1 MNERTI
7 GAQELVE
14 LARWLQRQVEEKR
27 SRVVLRQR
35 ASSGDQRVRDWR
47 LESINASELA
57 AAIYAGAVDDAKHQ
71 KGAVQYGLFAYVDG
85 QKTHADRMLFTIDGG
100 AAEGKAR
107 STALATLGDAGAEDD
122 DEGALERFQKAN
134 LMGLL
139 MKHTHASAQLA
150 LGHTVDIVR
159 HYKEES
165 ERKDAR
171 IRELEERHEKVLA
184 MYEELLSMK
193 HERELEMLR
202 AQNSEKR
209 KDHLLDKLDMLV
221 PIAVAKVI
229 PAAKTP
235 ALGEELMRQLLKSL
249 SRQQLAELV
258 GHLSPEQAAL
268 IHEIYVAYAER
279 EEQRDEKKKTNG
291 VNGTSNGAANG
302 SHHA

>member
-1 MNERTI
+1 MNERSI
-7 GAQELVE
+7 QAQELVE
-14 LARWLQRQVEEKR
+14 LARWLGRQVEEKR

-35 ASSGDQRVRDWR
+35 SAGGDQRVREWR
-47 LESINASELA
+47 LVDINASELA
-57 AAIYAGAVDDAKHQ
+57 SVIYAGAVDDAKHQ
-71 KGAVQYGLFAYVDG
+71 RGTVQYGLFAYVDG
-85 QKTHADRMLFTIDGG
+85 QKTHADRMLFCIDNP
-100 AAEGKAR
+100 EGRGR
-107 STALATLGDAGAEDD
+107 STALATLDAGDDEDD
-122 DEGALERFQKAN
+122 GALERAQKAN
-134 LMGLL
+134 LVGLL

-159 HYKEES
+159 HYKDES
-165 ERKDAR
+165 ERKDLR

-221 PIAVAKVI
+221 PIAMSKVI
-229 PAAKTP
+229 PASKTP

-249 SRQQLAELV
+249 TRQQLGQLV

-268 IHEIYVAYAER
+268 IHEIYIAYVER
-279 EEQRDEKKKTNG
+279 EEERDAKKKTNG
-291 VNGTSNGAANG
+291 VNGGANGATHG
-302 SHHA
+302 SHA

>member
-7 GAQELVE
+7 QAQELVE
-14 LARWLQRQVEEKR
+14 LSRWLQRQVDEKR
-27 SRVVLRQR
+27 SRGAPRPPPS
-35 ASSGDQRVRDWR
+35 AGDQRVREWR
-47 LESINASELA
+47 LVDVNASELA
-57 AAIYAGAVDDAKHQ
+57 SVIYAGAVDDAKNQ
-71 KGAVQYGLFAYVDG
+71 RGIVQYGLFAYVDG
-85 QKTHADRMLFTIDGG
+85 QKSHADRMLFCIDSPDP
-100 AAEGKAR
+100 KVR
-107 STALATLGDAGAEDD
+107 STALATLDAGDDEDD
-122 DEGALERFQKAN
+122 GALERAQKAN
-134 LMGLL
+134 LVGLL

-150 LGHTVDIVR
+150 LGHTVDIIR

-165 ERKDAR
+165 ERKDGR

-221 PIAVAKVI
+221 PIAMSKVI
-229 PAAKTP
+229 PASKTP

-249 SRQQLAELV
+249 TRQQLSQLV

-268 IHEIYVAYAER
+268 IHEIYVAYVEKEDER
-279 EEQRDEKKKTNG
+279 EEKKKTNG
-291 VNGTSNGAANG
+291 VNGGASGAANG
-302 SHHA
+302 SHA

>member
-1 MNERTI
+1 MN
-7 GAQELVE
+7 GQAQELVE
-14 LARWLQRQVEEKR
+14 LTRWLQRQMDEKR

-35 ASSGDQRVRDWR
+35 SSSGDQRVREWR
-47 LESINASELA
+47 LVDVIASDLA

-71 KGAVQYGLFAYVDG
+71 KGIVQYGLFAYVDG
-85 QKTHADRMLFTIDGG
+85 QKMHADRMLFCIENPEGG
-100 AAEGKAR
+100 ERRGAE
-107 STALATLGDAGAEDD
+107 LATLGGLGEVDPAM
-122 DEGALERFQKAN
+122 LERAQNAAVVG
-134 LMGLL
+134 LM
-139 MKHTHASAQLA
+139 MKHTHASAHLA
-150 LGHTVDIVR
+150 LGHTAAIIE

-171 IRELEERHEKVLA
+171 IRELEARHTQILA

-221 PIAVAKVI
+221 PIAMSKVM
-229 PAAKTP
+229 PASKTP

-249 SRQQLAELV
+249 TRQQLSQLV
-258 GHLSPEQAAL
+258 AHLSPEQAAL
-268 IHEIYVAYAER
+268 IHEIYVQYAER
-279 EEQRDEKKKTNG
+279 EEKRDAKKANG
-291 VNGTSNGAANG
+291 VNGSANGAANG

>member
-1 MNERTI
+1 MNGTI
-7 GAQELVE
+7 QAQELVE
-14 LARWLQRQVEEKR
+14 LARWLQRQVDEKR

-35 ASSGDQRVRDWR
+35 SSGGDQRVREWR
-47 LESINASELA
+47 LVDIIASELA
-57 AAIYAGAVDDAKHQ
+57 GAIYAGAVDDAKHQ
-71 KGAVQYGLFAYVDG
+71 KGIVQYGLFAYVDG
-85 QKTHADRMLFTIDGG
+85 QKMHADRMLFCIENPDG
-100 AAEGKAR
+100 KR
-107 STALATLGDAGAEDD
+107 STALATLDAGGEDEDD
-122 DEGALERFQKAN
+122 GAIERMQKAN

-171 IRELEERHEKVLA
+171 IRELEDRHEKVLA

-209 KDHLLDKLDMLV
+209 KDQMLDKLDMLV
-221 PIAVAKVI
+221 PIAMSKVI
-229 PAAKTP
+229 PASKTP

-249 SRQQLAELV
+249 SREQLSQLV

-279 EEQRDEKKKTNG
+279 EEKRDAQKKANG
-291 VNGTSNGAANG
+291 VNGANGATNG
-302 SHHA
+302 SPHA

>member
-1 MNERTI
+1 MNGSI
-7 GAQELVE
+7 QAQELVE
-14 LARWLQRQVEEKR
+14 LTRWLQRQVDDKR

-35 ASSGDQRVRDWR
+35 SSGGDQRVREWR
-47 LESINASELA
+47 LGDIIPSELA
-57 AAIYAGAVDDAKHQ
+57 TAIYAGAVDDAKHQ
-71 KGAVQYGLFAYVDG
+71 KGIIQYGLFAYVDG
-85 QKTHADRMLFTIDGG
+85 QKTHADRMLFCIENPDGKRT
-100 AAEGKAR
+100 A
-107 STALATLGDAGAEDD
+107 ALATLDVDADD
-122 DEGALERFQKAN
+122 DDGPALERAQKAN
-134 LMGLL
+134 LVGLL

-209 KDHLLDKLDMLV
+209 KDLLLDKLDMLV
-221 PIAVAKVI
+221 PIAMSKVI
-229 PAAKTP
+229 PASKTP

-249 SRQQLAELV
+249 SRDQLGALV
-258 GHLSPEQAAL
+258 SHLKPEQAAL
-268 IHEIYVAYAER
+268 IHEIYLAYVER
-279 EEQRDEKKKTNG
+279 EEQRDAKKKATG
-291 VNGTSNGAANG
+291 VNGAANG
-302 SHHA
+302 SQHA

>member
-1 MNERTI
+1 MNERTVQ
-7 GAQELVE
+7 AQELVE
-14 LARWLQRQVEEKR
+14 LARWLQRQVDEKR

-35 ASSGDQRVRDWR
+35 STTGGDQRVREWR
-47 LESINASELA
+47 LVDINASELA
-57 AAIYAGAVDDAKHQ
+57 SAIYAGAVDDARHQ
-71 KGAVQYGLFAYVDG
+71 RGTIQYGLFAYVDG
-85 QKTHADRMLFTIDGG
+85 QKNHADRMLFSIDNPDERG
-100 AAEGKAR
+100 R
-107 STALATLGDAGAEDD
+107 STALATLGAGSDD
-122 DEGALERFQKAN
+122 DDGDGALERMQKAN

-139 MKHTHASAQLA
+139 MRHTHASAQLA

-202 AQNSEKR
+202 ANNSEKR

-221 PIAVAKVI
+221 PIAMSKVI
-229 PAAKTP
+229 PASKTP

-249 SRQQLAELV
+249 TREQLSQLV

-268 IHEIYVAYAER
+268 IHEIYIAYVER
-279 EEQRDEKKKTNG
+279 EEQRDAKKKANG
-291 VNGTSNGAANG
+291 VNGSANGATNG
-302 SHHA
+302 SHA